1 MVDYEIRRLNFR
13 HLLDRTYG
21 VNAPGAQSRAA
32 EKLGKNPTL
41 ISRCLWPTSKQGFRR
56 IDEDLARQIEIA
68 FALPAY
74 SLDSLEK
81 GQASGL
87 HVREPLALG
96 ASHDDHPG
104 KHILAAEHATLD
116 EVRKLCELILSG
128 LSPDM
133 QTAIIAGAEHLTVPI
148 KAAQL
153 KVLMELTGS
162 TASYPDKR

>member
-1 MVDYEIRRLNFR
+1 MN
-13 HLLDRTYG
+13 RTYG

-32 EKLGKNPTL
+32 EKLGKNPPL

-74 SLDSLEK
+74 SLDK
-81 GQASGL
+81 GQAGG
-87 HVREPLALG
+87 VQVQEPLAPG
-96 ASHDDHPG
+96 ASLDDHPG
-104 KHILAAEHATLD
+104 KRILAAEHATLD

-133 QTAIIAGAEHLTVPI
+133 QTAIIDGAEDLTVPI
-148 KAAQL
+148 NAAQL
-153 KVLMELTGS
+153 RVLMELTGS

>member
-13 HLLDRTYG
+13 RLLDRTYG

-41 ISRCLWPTSKQGFRR
+41 ISRCLSPPSKQGFRR
-56 IDEDLARQIEIA
+56 IDEDLARQIEIV

-81 GQASGL
+81 GEASGL
-87 HVREPLALG
+87 RVGEPLALR
-96 ASHDDHPG
+96 ASHDDHTA
-104 KHILAAEHATLD
+104 KRILATDRATLD

-133 QTAIIAGAEHLTVPI
+133 QTAIFDGAEHLTVPI
-148 KAAQL
+148 KAGQL
-153 KVLMELTGS
+153 KVLMELAGS
-162 TASYPDKR
+162 TASSPDEH